1 MHQPPKRYQ
10 HLFFDLDHTLW
21 DFDRNA
27 RHALE
32 ELYADFRLSE
42 TVTPLFDDF
51 YRHYL
56 HHNEILWN
64 RFHQGFI
71 TADELKWKRMWR
83 TLLEFKIGNETLAKD
98 MSKRFLELLPVKTH
112 LFPYAMEILTY
123 LKNKGYALHLITNGF
138 EQTQYSK
145 IEHSGIDHFFTH
157 VITSEGSNAVKPNKA
172 IFDYALAKAN
182 GNVMESIMI
191 GDNIET
197 DIQGAINVG
206 MDSVFVNH
214 INVSTPVP
222 ATYTVSHLA
231 ELEQLF

>member
-1 MHQPPKRYQ
+1 MQQPPKQYQ

-32 ELYADFRLSE
+32 ELYADFRLAE
-42 TVTPLFDDF
+42 TVSPSFEDF

-56 HHNEILWN
+56 HHNEVLWN

-83 TLLEFKIGNETLAKD
+83 TLLEFKIGDETLAKD

-112 LFPYAMEILTY
+112 LFPYAKEILHY

-145 IEHSGIDHFFTH
+145 IERSGIDHFFTH

-182 GNVMESIMI
+182 GHVRESIMI

-206 MDSVFVNH
+206 MDSIFVNH
-214 INVSTPVP
+214 INVTTPVA
-222 ATYTVSHLA
+222 ATYTITHLA
-231 ELEQLF
+231 ELEQLL